1 MVMRKGE
8 IWWAELPLPI
18 GRRPVVLLSRDE
30 AYAVRNAVTVAEVTT
45 TIRGIPVEVELGPED
60 GLPKKCVVN
69 LDTIVTIRKDLLIER
84 LAILRDEKIEQINSA
99 IKFALSIR

>member
-1 MVMRKGE
+1 MRRGE
-8 IWWAELPLPI
+8 VWWAELPLPI
-18 GRRPVVLLSRDE
+18 GRRPVALLSRDE

-84 LAILRDEKIEQINSA
+84 IAILRDEKIELINSA
-99 IKFALSIR
+99 IKFTLSLR

>member
-1 MVMRKGE
+1 MRRGE
-8 IWWAELPLPI
+8 VWWAELAAPI

-30 AYAVRNAVTVAEVTT
+30 AYDVRNAVTVAEVTS

-69 LDTIVTIRKDLLIER
+69 LDTLATIRKHLLIER
-84 LAILRDEKIEQINSA
+84 IAILRDEKIEQIDSA
-99 IKFALSIR
+99 IRFALSLP

>member
-1 MVMRKGE
+1 MRKGE
-8 IWWAELPLPI
+8 VWWAQLPTPI

-30 AYAVRNAVTVAEVTT
+30 AYAVRNAVTVAEITS
-45 TIRGIPVEVELGPED
+45 TIRGIPVEVALGSED

-84 LAILRDEKIEQINSA
+84 IGMLRDEKIAQINLA
-99 IKFALSIR
+99 IRFALSLP